1 MGQRSQIFV
10 RYEKNDKKY
19 LIARY
24 YQWNYGE
31 RMISR
36 IRYGIE
42 WLKEMWKYPWEV
54 ERKLYRILD
63 TNFDMV
69 DCQISSDIIKEYDD
83 DLSDWSLNDYLFKYQ
98 DNNDGKCF
106 INIMP
111 NGTIKYIFLDYKNEK
126 YMDAKEYMKWDGKD
140 NWDTPTEYMSQEDI
154 DICKKNIKQIEKM
167 AIKMTDDEVKE
178 FMEFDYSY
186 LLQNIPFY

>member
-19 LIARY
+19 LIVRY

-69 DCQISSDIIKEYDD
+69 DCQISSDIIKEYEDD
-83 DLSDWSLNDYLFKYQ
+83 DCGDWSLNDYLFKYQ
-98 DNNDGKCF
+98 DNNDGKSF

-111 NGTIKYIFLDYKNEK
+111 NGIIKYIFLDYKNEK

-140 NWDTPTEYMSQEDI
+140 NWGTPTEYMSQKDI

-178 FMEFDYSY
+178 FMEFNYSY
-186 LLQNIPFY
+186 LL

>member
-10 RYEKNDKKY
+10 RYEKADKKQ

-42 WLKEMWKYPWEV
+42 WLREMWKYPWEV

-63 TNFDMV
+63 TNFDMI
-69 DCQISSDIIKEYDD
+69 DCQISTDIIKEYDEEV
-83 DLSDWSLNDYLFKYQ
+83 SDCGCWSLNDYLFKYQ
-98 DNNDGKCF
+98 GNNDGKCF
-106 INIMP
+106 IDILS
-111 NGTIKYIFLDYKNEK
+111 NGTIKYIFLNTTNEK
-126 YMDAKEYMKWDGKD
+126 YMNAKEYMEWDNGKD
-140 NWDTPTEYMSQEDI
+140 WDTPTEYMSQKTI
-154 DICKKNIKQIEKM
+154 NVCKENIKEIENM
-167 AIKMTDDEVKE
+167 AIKMTDEEVKE
-178 FMEFDYSY
+178 FMESDY
-186 LLQNIPFY
+186 FYY